1 MTTREH
7 FNKINAELEE
17 SDFSE
22 TYCNILE
29 YEDLNEIRPLIEK
42 LYDELKCETDK
53 PRSDSDFYDGVKNET
68 FKGYDMMKSSAINTD
83 DIREAKSFATA
94 MYDALIIEKL
104 RTYAYQVFLAG
115 GINHYVQFASDLQD
129 CYLDTLKD
137 DGLYSEWRGSEYA
150 DVDCRIGDGLKLDE

>member
-7 FNKINAELEE
+7 FNKVMETLEN

-22 TYCNILE
+22 TYCSILE
-29 YEDLNEIRPLIEK
+29 SDDLDEIKPLIESLHSEIKSEVNK
-42 LYDELKCETDK
+42 LRGKE
-53 PRSDSDFYDGVKNET
+53 DFYEGKKKEAVDE
-68 FKGYDMMKSSAINTD
+68 YDQMKASAINTLD
-83 DIREAKSFATA
+83 MEEAKALASVL
-94 MYDALIIEKL
+94 YDALIVEKL

-150 DVDCRIGDGLKLDE
+150 DVDCRIGDGLKLGE